1 MRASHFAR
9 GLPAESGSGGALLR
23 RPNGLGAD
31 GISQNVVSSKVTSS
45 FQKFTTLRATC
56 KRRIVVAT
64 AVMRNHF
71 VQPSKTL
78 TGKQS
83 EYNNKAGENRDQANQ
98 GESDGADLQ
107 YQGLPFI
114 RVTDR
119 SSEFVQPLELLADY
133 IARRGLN

>member
-1 MRASHFAR
+1 M
-9 GLPAESGSGGALLR
+9 R